1 MGSSYGAIGLTIFF
15 QQAGLWSPMLDELER
30 LVNEL
35 NRLVGNST
43 V

>member
-1 MGSSYGAIGLTIFF
+1 MGSSYGATGLTISF
-15 QQAGLWSPMLDELER
+15 QQADVRSPMLDELEG

-35 NRLVGNST
+35 NRLVGYAA